1 MYYKLYIFVQYEI
14 TTFKLYIMI
23 PRKLESELRLL
34 IKEFPIVAIMGP
46 RQSGKTTL
54 SRHLFKDYKYISL
67 EDPDIR
73 AIATDDPKGF
83 LHNLGQRFI
92 LDEIQHVPELFSY
105 LQKIADEKRVMGEII
120 ITGSQ
125 NYLLS
130 AKISQSLSGRVGIS
144 ILLPFS
150 FNELYRDNVEAV
162 KAVSYIL
169 KGSYPPV
176 YDRKIRPE
184 SFYASYVATY
194 IERDVR
200 RILNIKNSAVFNKFL
215 RLLAGRTGQLIN
227 KNELAAQAGISHIS
241 VENWLSVL
249 EQSFIIFRLQPYYK
263 NLVKRQTKQAKLY
276 FYDSGLAAWLAGIK
290 SEKELDIHYLNGAL
304 FENMIISELAKHLV
318 STNNSAAFYFWR
330 NHHNYEVD
338 LIIDRG
344 EEVELLEIKSSAT
357 FRTDFVKTIL
367 NTENKFHSKTVKK
380 SLIYRGDTELEYK
393 GVGIYPWKN
402 YLLSIIGER

>member
-1 MYYKLYIFVQYEI
+1 
-14 TTFKLYIMI
+14 MI
-23 PRKLESELRLL
+23 RRQLESELYLL
-34 IKEFPIVAIMGP
+34 QKEFPIVAIMGP

-54 SRHLFKDYKYISL
+54 SRYLFKDYAYISL

-83 LHNLGQRFI
+83 LQNLGQRFI
-92 LDEIQHVPELFSY
+92 LDEIQNVPELFSY
-105 LQKIADEKRVMGEII
+105 LQKIADEKQVMGEIL

-144 ILLPFS
+144 TLLPFS
-150 FNELYRDNVEAV
+150 FNELYMENGKDV
-162 KAVSYIL
+162 KTERYIL

-176 YDRKIRPE
+176 YDRNIRPQ

-200 RILNIKNSAVFNKFL
+200 RILNIKNSTVFNKFL

-227 KNELAAQAGISHIS
+227 KNELAAQAGISHVS

-276 FYDSGLAAWLAGIK
+276 FYDTGLAAWLAGIK
-290 SEKELDIHYLNGAL
+290 SEKELEIHYLKGAL
-304 FENMIISELAKHLV
+304 FENMIISEIAKDLA
-318 STNNSAAFYFWR
+318 STNDPAAIYFWR

-344 EEVELLEIKSSAT
+344 EETELLEIKSSAT
-357 FRTDFVKTIL
+357 FRPEFVKTIL

-380 SLIYRGDTELEYK
+380 SLIYHGDMKVEYK
-393 GVGIYPWKN
+393 GVDIYPWKR
-402 YLLSIIGER
+402 YLLKNIEK